1 MELTNISDYVSF
13 SRKLKK
19 KVCFS
24 RHFVT
29 FTSYTK
35 KCTNLITGC
44 FDIL

>member
-19 KVCFS
+19 KGLFFKALCDFS
-24 RHFVT
+24 YFIH
-29 FTSYTK
+29 K
-35 KCTNLITGC
+35 KVYKSTGC

>member
-24 RHFVT
+24 RHFD
-29 FTSYTK
+29 FSYFIHK
-35 KCTNLITGC
+35 KVYKSDYWM
-44 FDIL
+44 F